1 MVNMKLS
8 RDESNQLAAIETKPG
23 DGPAYPWGLTIHLD
37 TDTLKKLGYDTPP
50 AVGSELTL
58 NAKVTV
64 TSVGMNQQQDGDKEQ
79 RAELQITDME
89 LAGAGP
95 DAAAL
100 FSNSN
105 MNP

>member
-8 RDESNQLAAIETKPG
+8 RDESDKAVAAESKPG
-23 DGPAYPWGLTIHLD
+23 DGPAYPWGLTIYLD

-50 AVGSELTL
+50 AVGSELSL

-64 TSVGMNQQQDGDKEQ
+64 TSVGVNQQQDGDKEQ

-95 DAAAL
+95 DAAAI
-100 FSNSN
+100 FSNSD